1 MRWQF
6 KVALLLLLLSQTIF
20 LGLAAYYT
28 DNQVYYANDD
38 PTADSTIG
46 YSWIWYHPQE
56 WTWVIP
62 LSVLSLVFFIYGLMD
77 DIRKPD

>member
-1 MRWQF
+1 MRWQY

-20 LGLAAYYT
+20 FSLAAYYT
-28 DNQVYYANDD
+28 DTQVYYANND
-38 PTADSTIG
+38 PTGASTTG

-56 WTWVIP
+56 WTWVLP
-62 LSVLSLVFFIYGLMD
+62 LGVFALVFFIYGLIT